1 MTARSAQV
9 WWQDRN
15 VGTIRED
22 ERGII
27 HFRYSDEW
35 LHRDDFP
42 VSISLPLHK
51 ADQELE
57 AHSFFAGL
65 LPEGATRQRICRQ
78 QGINQS
84 DDMGLL
90 LAIGEDCAGA
100 LSVLPPDIRP
110 ELGSSTPVALPQ
122 EDFERLLRKKG
133 QVQGTAVASAQRFSL
148 AGAQDK
154 LPVIRRQEQ
163 LFLPDA
169 HHPSSHII
177 KFETL
182 NRVCFA
188 EYMAGR
194 IAHSIGLP
202 VVSTSYRTTV
212 VGKSTLQWL
221 EVERYDRVKDSK
233 GRLVR
238 LHQEDILQA
247 LGMPVS
253 MKYQSDGGPSIAQIG
268 ELLRQHLDR
277 PAIALSQLRDWQ
289 ICNFLIGNWDG
300 HAKNL
305 ALLYTPGSAAPTL
318 APFYDLVAIEFLNQ
332 LTPGSYA
339 RDMALFVGSEKNP
352 ERITKAQ
359 WEEMARQLSMPPK
372 PLLQRVRELAEQL
385 PGIATACREEFAREH
400 GDRALYD
407 KLVGMVRKRSRWT
420 LKTMA
425 G

>member
-9 WWQDRN
+9 WWQSRCA
-15 VGTIRED
+15 GTVRED
-22 ERGII
+22 ERGIMR
-27 HFRYSDEW
+27 FQYADDW
-35 LHRDDFP
+35 LHRDGFP
-42 VSISLPLHK
+42 ISISLPLHR
-51 ADQELE
+51 ADHEAS

-78 QGINQS
+78 RGISQS

-90 LAIGEDCAGA
+90 LAIGGDCAGA
-100 LSVLPPDIRP
+100 LSILPYDEMPAQERLP
-110 ELGSSTPVALPQ
+110 LTALPQ
-122 EDFERLLRKKG
+122 DDFEKLISRKG
-133 QVQGTAVASAQRFSL
+133 QIQGSAFAMAQRFSL

-154 LPVIRRQEQ
+154 LPVLCKQGQ
-163 LFLPDA
+163 LSLPDT

-177 KFETL
+177 KFETI

-188 EYMAGR
+188 EYMAGQM
-194 IAHSIGLP
+194 ALGIGLP
-202 VVSTSYRTTV
+202 VVSTSYHTTSF
-212 VGKSTLQWL
+212 GKKAVPWL
-221 EVERYDRVKDSK
+221 KVERYDRMVDSR
-233 GRLVR
+233 GELVR
-238 LHQEDILQA
+238 LHQEDVLQA
-247 LGMPVS
+247 LGMPVN
-253 MKYQSDGGPSIAQIG
+253 MKYQSDGGPSIAMIG

-277 PAIALSQLRDWQ
+277 PSIALSQLRDWQ
-289 ICNFLIGNWDG
+289 IFNFLVGNWDG

-352 ERITKAQ
+352 ERITMAQ
-359 WEEMARQLSMPPK
+359 WEEMARQLAIPPK
-372 PLLQRVRELAEQL
+372 PLLQRVAELAELL
-385 PGIATACREEFAREH
+385 PQVAVACREAFAREH

-407 KLVGMVRKRSRWT
+407 KLVGMVRKRCRWT
-420 LKTMA
+420 LKTMV